1 MTQNGKADICREY
14 RAKYG
19 WNMPTLKLA
28 RIIYKDLP
36 IAFKDVESIRTVLRQ
51 IEDKK
56 GKANRAIKRT
66 DIPERP
72 RNPYNLPESAKEER
86 EPFILPTACNNILL
100 ISDLHIPYQDND
112 AISLTFDYGIR
123 EGINTV
129 FINGD
134 LMDFHHLSRFQ
145 KDPRKRSVK
154 YEFDAAKAFLRA
166 LRSAFPKAFI
176 YWLKGNHCVRYEHW
190 LMTKAYE
197 IFDDEYYHLEQRLR
211 LSEERVHIIDDKTLV
226 KAGKLA
232 ITHGHHVMRGFFSP
246 VNSARGAW
254 MKTKQSVIIGHVHK
268 VSSHTENNLDGDTFG
283 TWSTGCLCEL
293 RPDYSPLVAN
303 YQTGFAHVLIDGSG
317 DFTVRNHRI
326 INGKLH

>member
-1 MTQNGKADICREY
+1 MNICREY
-14 RAKYG
+14 RQRYG
-19 WNMPTLKLA
+19 WDMPTLKLA
-28 RIIYKDLP
+28 RMIYRDLP
-36 IAFKDVESIRTVLRQ
+36 AEFKDVESIRTMLRG
-51 IEDKK
+51 IENKR
-56 GKANRAIKRT
+56 GKNNRTLKRE
-66 DIPERP
+66 DIPPRP
-72 RNPYNLPESAKEER
+72 RNPYNLPDSAKEDR
-86 EPFILPTACNNILL
+86 EPFILPGACDNILL
-100 ISDLHIPYQDND
+100 ISDLHIPYHDVA
-112 AISLTFDYGIR
+112 AIETAFDYGVA
-123 EGINTV
+123 ENCNTV

-154 YEFDAAKAFLRA
+154 YEFDAAKAFLKSLRA
-166 LRSAFPKAFI
+166 AFPTASI
-176 YWLKGNHCVRYEHW
+176 YWLKGNHCMRYEHW
-190 LMTKAYE
+190 LMTKVYE

-211 LSEERVHIIDDKTLV
+211 LSEEGVRIIDDKTLV

-254 MKTKQSVIIGHVHK
+254 MKAKQSVLISHVHK

-303 YQTGFAHVLIDGSG
+303 YQTGFAHVIVDRSG